1 MSVTA
6 TPARICAALAACA
19 AWFSACEQGANSTA
33 GKGGASVEP
42 VFRYSLLDNGDFSE
56 VNESVVDASGVKRIP
71 WWRASRARVELVRA
85 GVEPAL
91 EERAYVAQPLAFF
104 APYASTLRIRRGVAA
119 GGMIEVRDGGGR
131 VVSEQSTGFDAVG
144 EMSPSSDAAAPLTPR
159 LELRL
164 VAPTK
169 DASADPRE
177 WVRGVDASVDLPCP
191 SEAALRAEL
200 AAEIDAIFTTW
211 FARAGDDVGPKR
223 TQFLVRD
230 FDAVTGAPGRN
241 SASTGFSSFYQ
252 ALFDAS
258 TLEDRPAWKA
268 LFSAFFTD
276 FLALQLHP
284 TTGLPRGWNPIT
296 DTAIDDGPTEI
307 ALAFGFLID
316 VAERG
321 PESMRG
327 TAKSAAL
334 KIGETVLAHGL
345 LPDGNCAASFVPA
358 SAAPNVKV
366 SHLRRLD
373 VPLQLVRLSKLTGDE
388 RFAAAAREPLETLEF
403 TNYWHGT
410 WDEIDPGFDDSF
422 GHYGARAARAAREK
436 PDEKYFARFALE
448 GWKHYEPIWR
458 DALRF
463 GGNVAADQ
471 ARCWRIGVDLA
482 RVDPSLKSTLGPL
495 LRSAARSHFKGE
507 QYENGA
513 WGDVTIFDFQPKT
526 LHVGDLSGAP
536 QNLLTG
542 LATIYTDDVGL
553 RTDEIRAMYTSVFRS
568 TVEQYRRPYGYLLVR
583 KEQQGTNSAYG
594 SVRVLS
600 GLVDMLSALAKPR

>member
-1 MSVTA
+1 MSA
-6 TPARICAALAACA
+6 AAALARVCA
-19 AWFSACEQGANSTA
+19 AIIVCGAWFLACDRSATSTPA
-33 GKGGASVEP
+33 HVGASVEP
-42 VFRYSLLDNGDFSE
+42 VFRYSLLDNADFSE
-56 VNESVVDASGVKRIP
+56 ANESVVDARGVKHIP
-71 WWRASRARVELVRA
+71 WWRSSRAPVELFKT
-85 GVEPAL
+85 GVDTAL

-119 GGMIEVRDGGGR
+119 GGMIQVLEVGGR
-131 VVSEQSTGFDAVG
+131 GMSDLAASTNAGG
-144 EMSPSSDAAAPLTPR
+144 EISPSSNAAFPLTPR

-169 DASADPRE
+169 EASADPRE
-177 WVRGVDASVDLPCP
+177 WARGVEASVDLPCP
-191 SEAALRAEL
+191 TEAALGAEL

-211 FARAGDDVGPKR
+211 FTRAGDDVGPKQ
-223 TQFLVRD
+223 TKFLVRD
-230 FDAVTGAPGRN
+230 FDAVTGAPGRTQP
-241 SASTGFSSFYQ
+241 AVGFSSFYQ

-258 TLEDRPAWKA
+258 SVEDRPTWKA
-268 LFSAFFTD
+268 AFAAFFED
-276 FLALQLHP
+276 FVALQLHP
-284 TTGLPRGWNPIT
+284 TTGLPRGWNPIA

-321 PESMRG
+321 PETMRAR
-327 TAKSAAL
+327 AKAAAL
-334 KIGETVLAHGL
+334 KIGETVLANGL
-345 LPDGNCAASFVPA
+345 LPDGNCAASYVPA
-358 SAAPNVKV
+358 SGAPNVNV

-388 RFAAAAREPLETLEF
+388 RFAAAAREPLETLGF
-403 TNYWHGT
+403 TNFWHGT

-436 PDEKYFARFALE
+436 PNEKYFARFALE

-471 ARCWRIGVDLA
+471 VRCWRIGVDLA
-482 RVDPSLKSTLGPL
+482 RVDPSLKSTMGPL
-495 LRSAARSHFKGE
+495 LRLAARSHFKGE

-513 WGDVTIFDFQPKT
+513 WGDVTIFDFQPKS

-542 LATIYTDDVGL
+542 LATIYTEDIGL
-553 RTDEIRAMYTSVFRS
+553 RTDEIRAMYTSVLRS
-568 TVEQYRRPYGYLLVR
+568 TLQQYKRPYGFLLDR

-594 SVRVLS
+594 SIRVLS
-600 GLVDMLSALAKPR
+600 SLVEMLRALAKPK